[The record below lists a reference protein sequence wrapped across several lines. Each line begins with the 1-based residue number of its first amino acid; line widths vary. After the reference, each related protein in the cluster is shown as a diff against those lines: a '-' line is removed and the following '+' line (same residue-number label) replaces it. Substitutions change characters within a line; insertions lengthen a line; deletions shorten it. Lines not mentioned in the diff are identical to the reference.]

1 MLLNDIH
8 GMKMNVICLFKAKRN
23 WIETERET
31 ERERERK
38 RETVSWE
45 RHAYIPPTMMSTS
58 AIIYCN
64 EWHFER
70 LDERI
75 FH

>member
-31 ERERERK
+31 ERERERE
-38 RETVSWE
+38 RERQLVGRGMLT
-45 RHAYIPPTMMSTS
+45 Y
-58 AIIYCN
+58 
-64 EWHFER
+64 
-70 LDERI
+70 LQL
-75 FH
+75 